1 MGLPSPEKLAA
12 LATQYARD
20 PLWSAHALFSGPK
33 SFGVIGLEVE
43 APGYGR
49 IRHIAVARQ
58 ERRNGVGRRLI
69 QECREA
75 SSLSEMH
82 ATTDSEAIAFYAQ
95 CGFSVRSLGESEY
108 GVERFECLWREP

>member
-20 PLWSAHALFSGPK
+20 PSWSAHALFSGREPL
-33 SFGVIGLEVE
+33 GVIGLEVE
-43 APGYGR
+43 APGRGR
-49 IRHIAVARQ
+49 IRHIAVTRQ

-69 QECREA
+69 RQCREA
-75 SSLSEMH
+75 SSLSEMR
-82 ATTDSEAIAFYAQ
+82 AATDSEAIAFYAQ
-95 CGFSVRSLGESEY
+95 CGFSVRSLGENEY